1 MTSKIILERISLA
14 LGSLLNCSKFIKDYF
29 FVAFNL
35 CNFGFMIKVIIGST
49 FIQAFLGLYSILI
62 AGYRVLT
69 LWFHINW
76 HKRLTLKL
84 SSIYPSIYLSIF
96 KFSFVHVLSLIF
108 VVKFGFL
115 SKLLNLSFFS
125 SLFQL

>member
-1 MTSKIILERISLA
+1 
-14 LGSLLNCSKFIKDYF
+14 
-29 FVAFNL
+29 
-35 CNFGFMIKVIIGST
+35 
-49 FIQAFLGLYSILI
+49 LGLYSILI
-62 AGYRVLT
+62 AGYIVLT

>member
-14 LGSLLNCSKFIKDYF
+14 LGSLLNCSKFIKYYF

-35 CNFGFMIKVIIGST
+35 CNFGFMIKVIIGSS

-62 AGYRVLT
+62 VGYRVFT

>member
-35 CNFGFMIKVIIGST
+35 CNFGFMIKVIIGSS

-62 AGYRVLT
+62 VGYRVFT

>member
-35 CNFGFMIKVIIGST
+35 CNFGFMINVIIGSS

-62 AGYRVLT
+62 AGYIVLT